1 MSEPQSIGEVLT
13 DIKPL
18 RQKQAQE
25 RLEWEDDRAKRERCG
40 RLMDLARDTGPR
52 LDPHKVCTLPLY
64 EIYHKDQ
71 TAIVAKVQEWV
82 DHAQDNIR
90 TGAGMIVIGRR
101 GTGKD
106 HLCIS
111 AAREAIRTCEVSAR
125 WVDGRD
131 LFRTA
136 LDDVRGEGGGNSLR
150 EYMHAGILILS
161 DPIQPG
167 IALRDYQQDALWR
180 IVNHRYQKCLPTFVT
195 SNCKDL
201 PEFEKGIGTAMLSRL
216 RHNATMVLCNWPDY
230 RERK

>member
-1 MSEPQSIGEVLT
+1 MSEPTAIGEIVNEAKARLESH
-13 DIKPL
+13 
-18 RQKQAQE
+18 AQE
-25 RLEWEDDRAKRERCG
+25 KREWEDDRAKRERWG

-64 EIYHKDQ
+64 EVYHHDQ
-71 TAIVAKVQEWV
+71 KAIVAKVQEWI

-111 AAREAIRTCEVSAR
+111 AAREAIRTCEVSVR

-131 LFRTA
+131 LFRIA
-136 LDDVRGEGGGNSLR
+136 LDDVRGEGGGNHIR
-150 EYMHAGILILS
+150 EYAGTGILILS

-167 IALRDYQQDALWR
+167 VELRDYQQDVLWR
-180 IVNHRYQKCLPTFVT
+180 IVNQRYQRCLPTFVT

-201 PEFEKGIGTAMLSRL
+201 QEFEKGIGTAMLSRL